1 MIEWIV
7 GAAVMALFGGAARS
21 YSGSLSRKKLA
32 SNTVSPQ
39 PAFAWW
45 DDDRID
51 KLIIALEEVATGAR
65 YPAICDLPVIVREA
79 AAAHEGL
86 KSQLNSLTMPW
97 SSKGQPEK
105 KEADNRRYEALKP
118 FIWNP
123 QEWRDKLAQKFVER
137 ELSIR
142 AAFLDG
148 IEKHPLS
155 PEQRIAVLTDEEA
168 TLVLA
173 SAGSGKTS
181 VIAAKAINLVETKAA
196 TPEQILLLA
205 FAKPAAKEITERIR
219 HRSGLIVLARTFHKL
234 AYDIVGEVEGSKP
247 PLTNHVND
255 EKLYCSKLRE
265 IVEGIARSDTK
276 FAIALARW
284 FTRSYVSS
292 KSEWDFKTKHDWY
305 TYVEKV
311 DLRTLQG
318 ERVKSYEE
326 LLIANWLYLMGVEYE
341 YEAIYPHPT
350 ESDGRRKYQPDFY
363 LTENGIF
370 IEHFGVRISRD
381 RWGQERYETAPF
393 VDRESYLAGIEWK
406 RGVHS
411 ANETDLV
418 ETFSHE
424 RESGDLLDLL
434 EKKLQ
439 DKVEFKPRDPLTI
452 YDRVVEIGQ
461 IDDFSRLV
469 GSFLKRYKAGSCSIS
484 FCLNRATELKA
495 GQRAEVFL
503 EVFEP
508 IFDTYQTEL
517 KGRIDFEDMVNR
529 AALHVEAGAYKCRFS
544 HILIDEFQ
552 DISQDRARLV
562 RALKASREQAK
573 VFAVGDDWQSI
584 FGFAG
589 ADISIMRNFGAKF
602 GGEFAGTSGQSK
614 VVDLGRTFRSVDKI
628 AFAAREFILRNPE
641 QLAKNV
647 IPAGEAEE
655 PRIKVL
661 WTSNANAKSLEDAL
675 QDIVD
680 CYSAQ
685 GPQSVLL
692 LGRYGFNKPNLR
704 LIQAAF
710 PDLSIRFST
719 IHSAKGGEADHVI
732 LLDAKSDRNGFPSQK
747 EDDPL
752 LALVSPDE
760 DPYEH
765 AEERRVMYVAMTRAR
780 QSVTILAPET
790 KPSEFVRELLADP
803 VYGAAVTKEFCDN
816 LVTCFE
822 CGGRM
827 ILIRGSNGKAY
838 FRCEHIRL
846 CGHIM
851 PACHQCGSGFPTR
864 NEADPEAI
872 CGSCDAVYQ
881 TCGKCLDGWMVER
894 SGRFGVFLGC
904 SGFPECNQ
912 TIKLPEELT
921 ANASPCP
928 PRVGY

>member
-7 GAAVMALFGGAARS
+7 GAAVVALFGGAARS
-21 YSGSLSRKKLA
+21 YSASSKRKEFAPVARSR
-32 SNTVSPQ
+32 Q
-39 PAFAWW
+39 PAFKWW
-45 DDDRID
+45 DDERID
-51 KLIIALEEVATGAR
+51 ELIVAVEEVSAAR
-65 YPAICDLPVIVREA
+65 SYPAICDLPVIVREA
-79 AAAHEGL
+79 AADYEGL
-86 KSQLNSLTMPW
+86 KSQLLSKTAPW
-97 SSKGQPEK
+97 SSTAQSEQR
-105 KEADNRRYEALKP
+105 EADKQRYEALSP

-123 QEWRDKLAQKFVER
+123 QEWRDNLAQKFIDS
-137 ELSIR
+137 ELSTR
-142 AAFLDG
+142 GAFFDRV
-148 IEKHPLS
+148 EKHPLS
-155 PEQRIAVLTDEEA
+155 PEQRVAVLTDDEA

-181 VIAAKAINLVETKAA
+181 VIAAKAINLVETKSAS
-196 TPEQILLLA
+196 PEQILLLA

-219 HRSGLIVLARTFHKL
+219 ARSGLSVPAKTFHKL
-234 AYDIVGEVEGSKP
+234 AYDIIGEAEGSKP
-247 PLTNHVND
+247 PLTNHATD
-255 EKLYCSKLRE
+255 EKLYFSKLRG
-265 IVEGIARSDTK
+265 IIEGIARTDAK
-276 FAIALARW
+276 FAVALVKW
-284 FTRSYVSS
+284 FTTSYVTSR
-292 KSEWDFKTKHDWY
+292 SEWEFKAKHDWY

-318 ERVKSYEE
+318 EKVKSYEE
-326 LLIANWLYLMGVEYE
+326 LLIANWLYVMGVEYE

-350 ESDGRRKYQPDFY
+350 ESNGRRKYQPDFY
-363 LTENGIF
+363 LPESGVF

-381 RWGQERYETAPF
+381 RWGRERYETAPF
-393 VDRESYLAGIEWK
+393 VDREDYIAGMEWK
-406 RGVHS
+406 RAVHS
-411 ANETDLV
+411 QNETDLV
-418 ETFSHE
+418 ETYSHE
-424 RESGDLLDLL
+424 RQSGKLLNLL
-434 EKKLQ
+434 EKKLHG
-439 DKVEFKPRDPLTI
+439 KVEFRPRDPLTI

-461 IDDFSRLV
+461 VDDFARLV
-469 GSFLKRYKAGSCSIS
+469 GSFLKRYKAGSYSIS
-484 FCLNRATELKA
+484 FCLNRAKELKA
-495 GQRAEVFL
+495 GRRAAVFL

-508 IFDTYQTEL
+508 IFDKYQSEL

-529 AALHVEAGAYKCRFS
+529 AAALVEAGKYECAFT
-544 HILIDEFQ
+544 HIVIDEFQ
-552 DISQDRARLV
+552 DISQDRARLI
-562 RALKASREQAK
+562 RALKASGSGTK

-589 ADISIMRNFGAKF
+589 ADISIMRNFGPKF
-602 GGEFAGTSGQSK
+602 GGEFAGASGQSK

-628 AFAAREFILRNPE
+628 ALAAREFILRNPE

-647 IPAGEAEE
+647 IPAGEAAE

-661 WTSNANAKSLEDAL
+661 WTSKTKPDALEDAL

-704 LIQAAF
+704 PIRENF

-732 LLDAKSDRNGFPSQK
+732 LLEAKSDRTGFPSQK

-760 DPYEH
+760 DPFEH

-780 QSVTILAPET
+780 QTLSIIAPDT

-803 VYGAAVTKEFCDN
+803 VYGVAVAKEFCDE
-816 LVTCFE
+816 LVLCSE

-827 ILIRGSNGKAY
+827 TLAKGSNNKPY
-838 FRCEHIRL
+838 FRCEHIQH

-864 NEADPEAI
+864 DDTNTEAS
-872 CGSCDAVYQ
+872 CGGCDAVYQ
-881 TCGKCLDGWMVER
+881 ACARCSDGWMVER
-894 SGRFGVFLGC
+894 SGRYGAFLGC
-904 SGFPECNQ
+904 SAFPECEQ
-912 TIKLPEELT
+912 TSKLPT
-921 ANASPCP
+921 SSRFA
-928 PRVGY
+928 G